1 MSLKDLS
8 SSDLARIDAICLDY
22 ESDFRQGKT
31 PDIEAIVAQKG
42 GNLAAELRQELEL
55 VREELASSLIEP
67 SGIDTDPG
75 HPPEHYFTPIGLPK
89 PGASIGPYVVGGQIG
104 RGGMGVVLS
113 AIDTRLDRQVAM
125 KVLAIEIAK
134 RKGLTE
140 RFEREARAVAA
151 LSHPNIV
158 ELFDVGVV
166 NGLPYAVMEF
176 LDGELFDERLRRG
189 AMAPQEV
196 RRLGAQ
202 IADALATAH
211 EANVIHR
218 DLKPHNIMLVKSSGE
233 QQPRSDKQPPTASG
247 WHDSHAVVHP
257 DEGTIAKLFDFGLSR
272 APDFALDDGAEQTGD
287 GVILGTPGYMAPEQ
301 VRGERVTT
309 AADIFS
315 LGCVLYEAFYGQL
328 AFDGDTKSARFA
340 ATLNHSPVTDSARR
354 REDPPLAELIDR
366 CLAKDAGERPESAAT
381 IANALRSGLT
391 NELSSPSSPSQGR
404 SSLSRRTWLAV
415 GAASIGAVALAAVYY
430 QEEPQQLSDIRSLA
444 VLSFTHEGRSATD
457 SSDSASDAETR
468 PPSDAQR
475 PMPAPIGDAP
485 LERGEQLASMLV
497 HELTRSSELKVPPFR
512 PLVAETPE
520 QFRQLGESLEVDA
533 LLTGTLD
540 SSREGETEFIEID
553 LKIVAAD
560 SGKQLWGKTIV
571 SEAGTSLLEQ
581 GKLATDIAS
590 AIGKRLTT
598 TAEEEMPPSVD
609 SFNCL
614 VDGKT
619 RADPDSQAGLAMA
632 LMCFQQAHQADQRFA
647 DPVAGIALTSIT
659 LAAQSSTG
667 KAIELIQQARE
678 SAKEALQRDASSI
691 DARLAVAMLDW
702 QTVNRYRQADRS
714 FQELV
719 MKEPNN
725 WQVRYQYGLL
735 LQTTGRPDEA
745 ARSLREASQLNPLSV
760 LAKVERARAEWY
772 RGNVDR
778 AIDDA
783 KRLRE
788 KYEDNDFARGLL
800 IDIYEH
806 QGRYDLAAAEDPSLG
821 FKPGGTAED
830 YISKRARRLQALPYG
845 AFGEACNAAILRART
860 IDGLDDYA
868 LADLSDPMPPML
880 PLLLAVHPSF
890 AAVRAL
896 PRSEE
901 ILPDPSQWSS

>member
-22 ESDFRQGKT
+22 ESDYRQGKT
-31 PDIEAIVAQKG
+31 PDIEAIVAEKG

-55 VREELASSLIEP
+55 VREELASSIIEP

-75 HPPEHYFTPIGLPK
+75 PPPEQYFSPIGLPK
-89 PGASIGPYVVGGQIG
+89 PGATIGPYVIGAQLG

-134 RKGLTE
+134 RKDLTE

-151 LSHPNIV
+151 ISHPNIV

-166 NGLPYAVMEF
+166 NGLPYAVMEY

-218 DLKPHNIMLVKSSGE
+218 DLKPHNIMLVKSRGDQHPQADKHAPNPSG
-233 QQPRSDKQPPTASG
+233 Q
-247 WHDSHAVVHP
+247 HDSAGSNQ
-257 DEGTIAKLFDFGLSR
+257 DEATIAKLFDFGLSR

-328 AFDGDTKSARFA
+328 AFDGETKSARFA
-340 ATLNHSPVTDSARR
+340 ATLNHSPVTDTDRR
-354 REDPPLAELIDR
+354 REDIALAELIDR
-366 CLAKDAGERPESAAT
+366 CLAKDADERPESAAM
-381 IANALRSGLT
+381 IASALRSGL
-391 NELSSPSSPSQGR
+391 NNDSASIPSGSDGR
-404 SSLSRRTWLAV
+404 SGFSRRTWLAL
-415 GAASIGAVALAAVYY
+415 GAASIGAAALAAFYY
-430 QEEPQQLSDIRSLA
+430 PEEPKQVSDIRSLA
-444 VLSFTHEGRSATD
+444 VLSFTSEGGSSTPESKPD
-457 SSDSASDAETR
+457 SETSTPLASDAK
-468 PPSDAQR
+468 R
-475 PMPAPIGDAP
+475 PMPGPIGDAP

-497 HELTRSSELKVPPFR
+497 HELTRSSELNVPPFR

-533 LLTGTLD
+533 LLTGTLR
-540 SSREGETEFIEID
+540 SSREGETEFLEID
-553 LKIVAAD
+553 LKIVSAE

-590 AIGKRLTT
+590 AIGKRLTA
-598 TAEEEMPPSVD
+598 TAEEEAPPSVD

-632 LMCFQQAHQADQRFA
+632 LMCFQKAHEADQRFA

-659 LAAQSSTG
+659 LAAQSSTE

-678 SAKEALQRDASSI
+678 SADQALQRDASSV
-691 DARLAVAMLDW
+691 DARLALAMLDW
-702 QTVNRYRQADRS
+702 QTVGRYRQADRS

-778 AIDDA
+778 AIEDA
-783 KRLRE
+783 KRLRD
-788 KYEDNDFARGLL
+788 KYEDNDFAKGLL

-830 YISKRARRLQALPYG
+830 YIAKRASRLQALPYG
-845 AFGEACNAAILRART
+845 AFGEACNSAILRART
-860 IDGLDDYA
+860 IEGLDDYA
-868 LADLSDPMPPML
+868 LADLTDPIPPML

-890 AAVRAL
+890 ASVRVL

-901 ILPDPSQWSS
+901 ILPDPGQWST